1 MRDDD
6 ESVVITVR
14 DSGVGIPADELPHV
28 FTHFYRAS
36 TSIGIPGTGVGLAG
50 SKTIVEQHGGQ
61 ITLDSAVSKGTTVHV
76 HLPRPDAGRGLR
88 VLGER
93 VASAPATRGVE
104 QDRRS
109 GRARRGWSYSAAS
122 TE

>member
-1 MRDDD
+1 M
-6 ESVVITVR
+6 R

-61 ITLDSAVSKGTTVHV
+61 ITLDSAVGKGTTVSV
-76 HLPRPDAGRGLR
+76 HLPRPDAGQGLR
-88 VLGER
+88 VLGDR
-93 VASAPATRGVE
+93 VAPAPSACGVE
-104 QDRRS
+104 QGRRS
-109 GRARRGWSYSAAS
+109 GRPRRGWSYSAAS
-122 TE
+122 TD